1 MKIAEIKARIE
12 CGECTAEML
21 DLFKSALKR
30 VPKSHRCQ
38 HCYTTAVSMP
48 SNFNKQAISLIQYGL
63 TEHCDNWYD
72 RMRSYQNLAIILEN
86 SEDYVGAKQAY
97 REALES
103 VRSDKRA
110 VYDSEYTAHMMRTEM
125 HISNFEYTYD
135 LENYYN
141 SAVQA
146 DEFSQAFQKKMFY
159 RLLAE
164 IIILIKRNDFIGAKE
179 AFVAAND
186 MVRPGFIGPITLL
199 LERKK
204 FIDSTGATKAA
215 LDFLHRIKHV
225 FEACTR

>member
-12 CGECTAEML
+12 RGECTAEML
-21 DLFKSALKR
+21 DLFKAALKR
-30 VPKSHRCQ
+30 VPKSGRCQ

-48 SNFNKQAISLIQYGL
+48 SNYNQQAISLIQYGL
-63 TEHCDNWYD
+63 TQYCDNWFD

-86 SEDYVGAKQAY
+86 SGDYIGAKQAY
-97 REALES
+97 CEALES

-110 VYDSEYTAHMMRTEM
+110 VYDSEYAAHMMRTEM
-125 HISNFEYTYD
+125 HISNFEYTDD

-146 DEFSQAFQKKMFY
+146 DDFSQAFQKKIFY

-164 IIILIKRNDFIGAKE
+164 IIILIKWGDFIGAKE

-186 MVRPGFIGPITLL
+186 MLRPDFDGPNTLL
-199 LERKK
+199 LKRKG
-204 FIDSTGATKAA
+204 FIESTGATKPA
-215 LDFLHRIKHV
+215 LDFLHRIKQV
-225 FEACTR
+225 F

>member
-21 DLFKSALKR
+21 DLFKLALKR

-110 VYDSEYTAHMMRTEM
+110 VYDSEYAAHMMRAEM
-125 HISNFEYTYD
+125 HISNFEYTDD

-146 DEFSQAFQKKMFY
+146 DEFNQAFQKKMFY

-204 FIDSTGATKAA
+204 FVDSTGATKAA